1 MARPISDPAFEKK
14 IAKKA
19 SRSGNDDGRR
29 PYPVRHAAP
38 QRVGLTPVAVFA
50 RAQSTVIS
58 TWPLKMNEI
67 HAKGTS
73 APKAFRFVIIA
84 LFKASTFSR

>member
-1 MARPISDPAFEKK
+1 M
-14 IAKKA
+14 
-19 SRSGNDDGRR
+19 
-29 PYPVRHAAP
+29 
-38 QRVGLTPVAVFA
+38 AVFA
-50 RAQSTVIS
+50 KAQRTVMP
-58 TWPLKMNEI
+58 TWPHNMNEF

>member
-1 MARPISDPAFEKK
+1 MSDPAFEKK

-19 SRSGNDDGRR
+19 SRSGNDDGRK
-29 PYPVRHAAP
+29 PYPIRHAALQDAGP
-38 QRVGLTPVAVFA
+38 VPVAVFA
-50 RAQSTVIS
+50 KAQRTVMP
-58 TWPLKMNEI
+58 TWPHNMNEF